1 MEPHDDPEA
10 RIRELERPLAD
21 IAGTSELGATQSGGY
36 AAPPTPPVYG
46 PPPTPPLYGGPPTP
60 PMYGAPF
67 PTTPPKTTAGFR
79 GWWIVLAGLVVGAVV
94 LAAALAAV
102 GAHMFSSRGP
112 IVSFPSNRPTISRG
126 TGPSASAPQSPGGS
140 LSVTGIGQN
149 KTIACNDSSVNV
161 TGFSNTVVITGH
173 CTGLTVSGSNNIV
186 TVDAADT
193 INAVGS
199 NNKVTYHSG
208 SPSVGSFGQSNVV
221 SQG

>member
-21 IAGTSELGATQSGGY
+21 IAGTSELGATQSGP
-36 AAPPTPPVYG
+36 PPTPPVYG
-46 PPPTPPLYGGPPTP
+46 PPPTPPRYGGPPTP

-67 PTTPPKTTAGFR
+67 PTTPPKATAGFR
-79 GWWIVLAGLVVGAVV
+79 GWWIVLAGFVVGAVV

-126 TGPSASAPQSPGGS
+126 AGPSTAPPGGS
-140 LSVTGIGQN
+140 LSVNGIGEN

-173 CTGLTVSGSNNIV
+173 CTGLTVSGSNNVV